1 MPLSEPICFSVLH
14 HSCIHQICKEF
25 FFVVTRLDFGTAMIV
40 PAFCSLHRINGVLEL

>member
-1 MPLSEPICFSVLH
+1 MFLLYCIPLAFIKFVNN
-14 HSCIHQICKEF
+14 